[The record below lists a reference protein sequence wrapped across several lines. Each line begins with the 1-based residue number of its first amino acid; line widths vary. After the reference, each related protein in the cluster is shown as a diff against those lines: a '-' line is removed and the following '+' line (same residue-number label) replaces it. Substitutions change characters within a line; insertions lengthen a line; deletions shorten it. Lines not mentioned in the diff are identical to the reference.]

1 MINRTVTFTEA
12 DVDMINRALGQDL
25 LRTGKRQSFKRGV
38 AILASKMAR
47 LIVEGEQDKKSTAG

>member
-12 DVDMINRALGQDL
+12 DVDMINRAIGQDQ

-38 AILASKMAR
+38 AILAARMAR
-47 LIVEGEQDKKSTAG
+47 QIVEGEQDKKGN